1 MHSELFSGRSF
12 ASFPLIIFLISLL
25 GFWTVTE
32 FSTLAAESLI
42 RGLSALGVF
51 LGLSVGS
58 IGFSSS
64 DAMKNVLGP
73 TNFLVYSSRTLP
85 ISRGKLL
92 AAFIVKDLI
101 YYTGLFLLPLGLGA
115 VMIAGT
121 AAFRGSVLM
130 FGGFITGLLAA
141 VLFARG
147 SMRFSG
153 FRLGYIQR
161 LKPLVSKTLIDVS
174 RSAGGFLKIL
184 FSLGILT
191 AFYWFTVLYFPF
203 TSSLLRNPVLSFSVL
218 IGVVS
223 LTVYNWINRFD
234 TPEDYTHLPLDS
246 SDLMRA
252 KQRSFLLISLPATGI
267 LLGISFYLYPTSLIK
282 GLTAVAAAIS
292 TQLFTL
298 GLTSHLTGL
307 EPNSRLFDSRVF
319 VKYLLLNSV
328 IVLPLLGISVFYRP
342 DLQFLFVILLLAAAV
357 SGVALSRRSR
367 NKLEKVS

>member
-32 FSTLAAESLI
+32 FSTLAADSLT
-42 RGLSALGVF
+42 RGLAILGLF

-73 TNFLVYSSRTLP
+73 TNFLVYASRTLP
-85 ISRGKLL
+85 VSRRKLL
-92 AAFIVKDLI
+92 TAFILKDLI
-101 YYTGLFLLPLGLGA
+101 YYTGLFLLPVGLGA
-115 VMIAGT
+115 AIVAGR
-121 AAFRGSVLM
+121 AAVTGSVLM
-130 FGGFITGLLAA
+130 FGGFILGLLTA
-141 VLFARG
+141 VIFARG

-153 FRLGYIQR
+153 FKLYYSQR
-161 LKPLVSKTLIDVS
+161 LHPLVSKTLLDVS

-184 FSLGILT
+184 FSLGVLT

-234 TPEDYTHLPLDS
+234 AAEDYTHLPLDS

-252 KQRSFLLISLPATGI
+252 KQRSFLAVSLPATGV
-267 LLGISFYLYPTSLIK
+267 LLAVSFYLYPPSLQNA
-282 GLTAVAAAIS
+282 LLAVFAAFC
-292 TQLFTL
+292 TQVFTL
-298 GLTSHLTGL
+298 GLTSYLTGL
-307 EPNSRLFDSRVF
+307 KPNSRLFDSRVF
-319 VKYLLLNSV
+319 LKYLLLNSV
-328 IVLPLLGISVFYRP
+328 IILPLLALSVFYNP
-342 DLQFLFVILLLAAAV
+342 GLSLIFIAFLGVTVISGAV
-357 SGVALSRRSR
+357 LSLRSR
-367 NKLEKVS
+367 KMQKKK